1 VQAICKGTRGLIPFT
16 LDEPS
21 QGALVVSVQFGG
33 AEPECAWFGGRVKT
47 DRGTSNPGPT
57 GIFNARNAPV
67 YAAACSASPSPSAAF
82 LDVTTG
88 VLD

>member
-1 VQAICKGTRGLIPFT
+1 MGLIPFT

-21 QGALVVSVQFGG
+21 QGALVVSVQFGD
-33 AEPECAWFGGRVKT
+33 AEPQCAWFGGRITK
-47 DRGTSNPGPT
+47 DRGTYMWYQGAGTFRAKDAMS
-57 GIFNARNAPV
+57 R
-67 YAAACSASPSPSAAF
+67 AAACPAPPSPSAAF